1 MKNNFLNVFF
11 SQCDATIEFE
21 LQFVDLNLRLWICGN
36 SICDFNWHRTAQT
49 AQSSVNN
56 FQM

>member
-21 LQFVDLNLRLWICGN
+21 LQFVDLNLRL
-36 SICDFNWHRTAQT
+36 
-49 AQSSVNN
+49 
-56 FQM
+56 